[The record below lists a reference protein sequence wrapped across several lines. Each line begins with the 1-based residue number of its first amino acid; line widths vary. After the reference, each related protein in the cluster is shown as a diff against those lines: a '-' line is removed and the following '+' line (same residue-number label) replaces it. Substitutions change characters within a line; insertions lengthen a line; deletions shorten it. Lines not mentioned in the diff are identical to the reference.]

1 MNQRLALALAAG
13 MTVFVVVLAI
23 GLMNYVNGVSAPAPD
38 APATATVAAG
48 ATTSPTAPAIDPT
61 VEAVL
66 REREAAYRAALEDAN
81 ARLSQANEEIR
92 RANDAVTQAE
102 RDQDRM
108 AVQVGT
114 LVDERDAAI
123 AEADAAVIRAEQQP
137 IAPAPAPAPPAP
149 IATAAPAW
157 IPAEQALAAISAL
170 APAGRLQAPAEL
182 VRYEGT
188 PAWELRLDVGCGAG
202 HMVCELAAEV
212 GPTGHITGID
222 ASPDAVAACVA
233 RAARDGFSQRIDIR
247 QCDAAVL
254 AEVRARGLVYL
265 EDATVNLSVS
275 PKVVEQVRLPMQRAQ
290 MVIDAEPTAPAI
302 AEALQ
307 RLEQEAIRNGS
318 AIATGSGL
326 EVTIETVAEWA
337 KTLQE
342 KGILLVPLS
351 AAYKGRAT

>member
-188 PAWELRLDVGCGAG
+188 PAWELRLDVGL
-202 HMVCELAAEV
+202 VYV
-212 GPTGHITGID
+212 D
-222 ASPDAVAACVA
+222 ALS
-233 RAARDGFSQRIDIR
+233 
-247 QCDAAVL
+247 AAVL
-254 AEVRARGLVYL
+254 YNGIAQPTAVPAPAGPISADQAAQAALAYLGGGQVVGVDPWSDGRGAFYM
-265 EDATVNLSVS
+265 
-275 PKVVEQVRLPMQRAQ
+275 VRLADRTR
-290 MVIDAEPTAPAI
+290 VTVDAA
-302 AEALQ
+302 
-307 RLEQEAIRNGS
+307 
-318 AIATGSGL
+318 SGL
-326 EVTIETVAEWA
+326 IVAIDVTRPGGGGGDDEHGDEG
-337 KTLQE
+337 E
-342 KGILLVPLS
+342 HDEGEDDE
-351 AAYKGRAT
+351 GEHDGHGEDDEGEDD